1 MSNTVVVLEVVFET
15 PVIFEGGKTEV
26 AVDLVIPRMVNMVL
40 ETIAVHKHAF
50 AEIAVVFVT
59 IALLDM
65 TEQCGLVEELA
76 RADTTPILEWIICL
90 LAVIVC

>member
-15 PVIFEGGKTEV
+15 PVIFEGGKIEV
-26 AVDLVIPRMVNMVL
+26 AVNLVIPQMINMVL

-76 RADTTPILEWIICL
+76 
-90 LAVIVC
+90 

>member
-1 MSNTVVVLEVVFET
+1 MSNTVVVLKVIFET
-15 PVIFEGGKTEV
+15 PVILMGTFEKEAGSRLG
-26 AVDLVIPRMVNMVL
+26 MVNMVL

-65 TEQCGLVEELA
+65 TEQCGLVKELA
-76 RADTTPILEWIICL
+76 RADTTPILVRIICL

>member
-1 MSNTVVVLEVVFET
+1 VVFET

-26 AVDLVIPRMVNMVL
+26 AVNLVIPQMINMVL

-76 RADTTPILEWIICL
+76 
-90 LAVIVC
+90 

>member
-15 PVIFEGGKTEV
+15 PIVFEGGKTEV
-26 AVDLVIPRMVNMVL
+26 AVDLMIPRMVNMVL
-40 ETIAVHKHAF
+40 ETISVHKHAF
-50 AEIAVVFVT
+50 AKIAVVFVT

-65 TEQCGLVEELA
+65 TEQCSLVEELA
-76 RADTTPILEWIICL
+76 RADTTPILVRIICL

>member
-15 PVIFEGGKTEV
+15 PIVFEGGKTEV
-26 AVDLVIPRMVNMVL
+26 AVDLMIPRMVNMVL
-40 ETIAVHKHAF
+40 ETISVHKHAF
-50 AEIAVVFVT
+50 AKIAVVFVT

-76 RADTTPILEWIICL
+76 RADTTPILVRIICL

>member
-1 MSNTVVVLEVVFET
+1 MSNTIVVLEVVFET
-15 PVIFEGGKTEV
+15 PIVFEGGKTEV
-26 AVDLVIPRMVNMVL
+26 AVDLMIPRMVNMVL
-40 ETIAVHKHAF
+40 ETISVHKHAF
-50 AEIAVVFVT
+50 AKIAVVFVT

-76 RADTTPILEWIICL
+76 RADTTPILVRIICL

>member
-15 PVIFEGGKTEV
+15 PIVFEGGKTEV
-26 AVDLVIPRMVNMVL
+26 AVDLMIPRMVNMVL
-40 ETIAVHKHAF
+40 ETISVHKHAF
-50 AEIAVVFVT
+50 AKIAVVFVT

-76 RADTTPILEWIICL
+76 
-90 LAVIVC
+90 

>member
-15 PVIFEGGKTEV
+15 PIVFEGGKTEV
-26 AVDLVIPRMVNMVL
+26 AVNLVIPRMVNMVL
-40 ETIAVHKHAF
+40 ETITIHKHAF
-50 AEIAVVFVT
+50 AKIAVVFVT

-76 RADTTPILEWIICL
+76 RADTTPILVRIICL
-90 LAVIVC
+90 LAVVVC

>member
-1 MSNTVVVLEVVFET
+1 MSNTVVVLKVIFET

-26 AVDLVIPRMVNMVL
+26 AVNLVIPQMINMVL

-76 RADTTPILEWIICL
+76 
-90 LAVIVC
+90 